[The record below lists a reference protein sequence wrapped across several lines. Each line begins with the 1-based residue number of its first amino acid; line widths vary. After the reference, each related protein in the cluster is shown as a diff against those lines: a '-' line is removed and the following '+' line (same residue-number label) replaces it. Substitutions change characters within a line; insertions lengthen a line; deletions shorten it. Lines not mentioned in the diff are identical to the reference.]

1 MEIGKYINKYIQFIE
16 INVCCQPI
24 DKKAAS
30 EPKGQIKNQARLQPL
45 SNPEQALTKTFKLLH
60 SASDDW

>member
-1 MEIGKYINKYIQFIE
+1 MEMSTYINTVHRE
-16 INVCCQPI
+16 RDVCFQPI

-30 EPKGQIKNQARLQPL
+30 EPKSQIRNQARLQPL
-45 SNPEQALTKTFKLLH
+45 SNPEQDLTKTFKLLH

>member
-1 MEIGKYINKYIQFIE
+1 MHKYIHTVHRE
-16 INVCCQPI
+16 IDVCCQPI

-30 EPKGQIKNQARLQPL
+30 EPKGQIKKSQDQARLQPL
-45 SNPEQALTKTFKLLH
+45 SNPEQALTKTFKLLR